1 MLNYLILY
9 LKTDVLLLTDVY
21 QTFRKVSA
29 NSFKIDPLHYIAVS
43 GYSCTA

>member
-21 QTFRKVSA
+21 QTFRKVSV

>member
-29 NSFKIDPLHYIAVS
+29 NFFKIDPLHYIAVS